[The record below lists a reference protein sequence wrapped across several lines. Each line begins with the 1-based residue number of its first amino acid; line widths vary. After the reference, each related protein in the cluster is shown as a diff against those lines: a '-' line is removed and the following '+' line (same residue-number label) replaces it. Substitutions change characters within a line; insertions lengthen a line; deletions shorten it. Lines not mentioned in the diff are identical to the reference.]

1 MRVLDSKMLLKVCG
15 ITSIEDAR
23 SAIKCG
29 ANFLGFNFYEKSPRY
44 IPPSKARA
52 IIAAIEETTNDAI
65 CPVGVFVN
73 SATPAE
79 VLAIMQEANVD
90 YAQLHGDESPEFC
103 EEVGAERVIKAL
115 RVGDDFDVREV
126 LRYPAFAVLL
136 DALDEN
142 KYGGTGRVTNWKKAH
157 EAAGLTR
164 IILAGGLSP
173 DNIAA
178 AIREVGPYAVDVN
191 SGVEFAPG
199 RKDDSKLKK
208 LRAEMN
214 GNT

>member
-1 MRVLDSKMLLKVCG
+1 M
-15 ITSIEDAR
+15 
-23 SAIKCG
+23 
-29 ANFLGFNFYEKSPRY
+29 
-44 IPPSKARA
+44 
-52 IIAAIEETTNDAI
+52 
-65 CPVGVFVN
+65 
-73 SATPAE
+73 
-79 VLAIMQEANVD
+79 D

-115 RVGDDFDVREV
+115 RVDDDFDVREV

-136 DALDEN
+136 DAFDEN
-142 KYGGTGRVTNWKKAH
+142 KYGGTGRVTNWTKAH